1 MTKTVEQRW
10 LKPKDIADR
19 GLILDSKGNG
29 SYRHVLRLI
38 NSGRLKARVWTQQG
52 LGGDKKKDY
61 FMVNV
66 DEIERYN
73 RELYFGEEGGE

>member
-1 MTKTVEQRW
+1 MMSVVEQKW

-38 NSGRLKARVWTQQG
+38 NSGRLKARTWTQQG
-52 LGGDKKKDY
+52 VGDDKKKDY
-61 FMVNV
+61 YVV
-66 DEIERYN
+66 SIDEIARYN
-73 RELYFGEEGGE
+73 EALYYD